1 MKIENNAL
9 NSVSK
14 QNKAEEA
21 RAVEYTQQ
29 RRVEANRVEH
39 SRDKAEFS
47 DSARLL
53 AKARV
58 ALSELSETE
67 TAKLEE
73 LHRSVQS
80 GSYAVPVDELANR
93 LVGFFRT

>member
-9 NSVSK
+9 NSIS
-14 QNKAEEA
+14 QNKKAEEA
-21 RAVEYTQQ
+21 RAVEYSQQ
-29 RRVEANRVEH
+29 RVESNRVER

-47 DSARLL
+47 ESARLL

-58 ALSELSETE
+58 TLSELSDVE

-73 LHRSVQS
+73 LQRSIQS
-80 GSYAVPVDELANR
+80 GTYTVPVQDLADR
-93 LVGFFRT
+93 LARYFKP

>member
-9 NSVSK
+9 NSIS
-14 QNKAEEA
+14 QNQKAEEA
-21 RAVEYTQQ
+21 RAVEYANQ
-29 RRVEANRVEH
+29 RAELNRTEK

-58 ALSELSETE
+58 ALSELSDVE

-73 LHRSVQS
+73 IQRSVQNGTYS
-80 GSYAVPVDELANR
+80 VPVEDLANR
-93 LVGFFRT
+93 LVGFFRS